1 MDTSTQGKDTGQ
13 APQENGRRRE
23 NGNAAATLGEVEQDL
38 VYRLKGAI
46 DQRGHYSYRL
56 NDMSIG
62 YAAGRGIHETAAKFE
77 IESKFAE
84 KFGATPHEYLE
95 HQFKERDELR
105 QANERKEGHSRT
117 RNSGRSR

>member
-1 MDTSTQGKDTGQ
+1 MDTKTQGTNAEQ
-13 APQENGRRRE
+13 APQGNGQHQG
-23 NGNAAATLGEVEQDL
+23 NGNAATPLGEVEQDL

-46 DQRGHYSYRL
+46 DQRGRYSYRL

-84 KFGATPHEYLE
+84 KFGVTPHKYLE

-105 QANERKEGHSRT
+105 QANGQGENQSRT
-117 RNSGRSR
+117 RTGGRSR